1 MNIETKAMGTV
12 SVDDNSV
19 LHFSH
24 GLYGFEDYTEFVLLE
39 SEYKPFMWLQSV
51 KEKALAFLVVDP
63 FLFFTDYE
71 IDVDDQS
78 VRDIGVKSPADVC
91 IIVIITLAK
100 EKKLSLT
107 ANLQGPLVINKN
119 NRAAKQVVLADPR
132 WLTKHDLNLNHAQN
146 RSSSC

>member
-1 MNIETKAMGTV
+1 MNIETKAMGIV

-119 NRAAKQVVLADPR
+119 
-132 WLTKHDLNLNHAQN
+132 
-146 RSSSC
+146 

>member
-91 IIVIITLAK
+91 
-100 EKKLSLT
+100 
-107 ANLQGPLVINKN
+107 NLQGPLVINKN

>member
-1 MNIETKAMGTV
+1 MDSEVNTNGILSAGSKT
-12 SVDDNSV
+12 V
-19 LHFSH
+19 LHFPQ
-24 GLYGFEDYTEFVLLE
+24 GLYGFEKHTDFILSE

-132 WLTKHDLNLNHAQN
+132 WLTKHDLNLNNAQN

>member
-1 MNIETKAMGTV
+1 M
-12 SVDDNSV
+12 
-19 LHFSH
+19 
-24 GLYGFEDYTEFVLLE
+24 
-39 SEYKPFMWLQSV
+39 
-51 KEKALAFLVVDP
+51 
-63 FLFFTDYE
+63 
-71 IDVDDQS
+71 DDQS

-91 IIVIITLAK
+91 IIVIITLVK

-132 WLTKHDLNLNHAQN
+132 WLTKHDLNLNNAQN